1 MFTRGLHRAPSSL
14 LPLVVFTGY
23 NDNCC
28 WQIYS
33 TVAKIIMSSVSQQRM
48 QKSVSAVVAWLLMS
62 GKHDLYIHNVWSV
75 LNRSA
80 LRKSNYLLCTL
91 HRCSRCQT

>member
-48 QKSVSAVVAWLLMS
+48 QKSVSAVVAWLLI
-62 GKHDLYIHNVWSV
+62 HDVWSV
-75 LNRSA
+75 VNRSA